1 MAGKIPQ
8 NFIDELL
15 TRTDIIDVID
25 AYVPLKKAGKN
36 HKACCPFHEEKTPSF
51 NVNQDKQFYYCFGC
65 TASGTAITF
74 LMEHLRI
81 GFVEAIEDL
90 ASRAGMEI
98 PREAYNS
105 GDSSSVS
112 NKLYELLESITEYYT
127 NELKNN
133 KNTNNIINYIKKR
146 NINNE
151 TRVEF
156 ELGFAPPGWDNLVS
170 NFGKS
175 KETIKLLVDAGVIIK
190 NDRGSY
196 YDRFRNRLI
205 FPIRDQRG
213 RVIGFGGRVLGDETP
228 KYLNSPETQIFQKGR
243 ELYGLFQARKAS
255 RDLKDIYIVEGYMDV
270 IALAQFGIKNVVATL
285 GTAATFEHIGKL
297 FRITNKLIFCFDG
310 DKAGKKAAWRALEN
324 SLSLL
329 KNGRQVYFIFLPN
342 NEDPDTFVNKSGKNA
357 FINTKMLTPLSDFLF
372 NSISHNINLEI
383 LEGRSEMINKTLP
396 YLAKLP
402 LDPYKDII
410 VKELSKITGYEVND
424 IQKQLSIPEKSDL
437 KKLKNSNKKVENN
450 RGIEKIRWLIRCLLH
465 QPSLALNVESTE
477 SLLALESSGIDFL
490 CELIQLIKKNP
501 NITLGGILENWR
513 DSKFEK
519 RLCELASEED
529 EFNEIGVTNEV
540 FTDAISGL
548 IETHQKEFETFKK
561 KSSPLELT
569 DEEKLKYREMQKSS
583 KDS

>member
-243 ELYGLFQARKAS
+243 ELYGLFQ
-255 RDLKDIYIVEGYMDV
+255 
-270 IALAQFGIKNVVATL
+270 Q
-285 GTAATFEHIGKL
+285 H
-297 FRITNKLIFCFDG
+297 
-310 DKAGKKAAWRALEN
+310 
-324 SLSLL
+324 
-329 KNGRQVYFIFLPN
+329 
-342 NEDPDTFVNKSGKNA
+342 
-357 FINTKMLTPLSDFLF
+357 
-372 NSISHNINLEI
+372 
-383 LEGRSEMINKTLP
+383 
-396 YLAKLP
+396 
-402 LDPYKDII
+402 
-410 VKELSKITGYEVND
+410 
-424 IQKQLSIPEKSDL
+424 
-437 KKLKNSNKKVENN
+437 
-450 RGIEKIRWLIRCLLH
+450 
-465 QPSLALNVESTE
+465 
-477 SLLALESSGIDFL
+477 
-490 CELIQLIKKNP
+490 
-501 NITLGGILENWR
+501 
-513 DSKFEK
+513 
-519 RLCELASEED
+519 
-529 EFNEIGVTNEV
+529 
-540 FTDAISGL
+540 
-548 IETHQKEFETFKK
+548 
-561 KSSPLELT
+561 
-569 DEEKLKYREMQKSS
+569 
-583 KDS
+583 